1 LYRLCHSK
9 QEGNKVHKEEEEK
22 MQQLEAVI
30 DMLRSVVAQLQVDVH
45 TLKAQQYL
53 RDWTING
60 K

>member
-1 LYRLCHSK
+1 MRS
-9 QEGNKVHKEEEEK
+9 EEEAK
-22 MQQLEAVI
+22 VKQLEEVVE
-30 DMLRSVVAQLQVDVH
+30 MLRSVVTQLQVDVH